1 MASRRNVKYSRLGD
15 GEDDESYNYTD
26 ADNIRGKGYDP
37 RFEYTPK
44 SLDKVPWKS
53 ILLALFLLSLGCLL
67 LVLSIF
73 ILTDHMGG
81 ERSQAYGLFALGI
94 IAFLPGFYETRI
106 AYYSWRGAA
115 GYRFG
120 AIPDY

>member
-1 MASRRNVKYSRLGD
+1 MASRRNVKYSRLD
-15 GEDDESYNYTD
+15 DIEDDESYTFPD
-26 ADNIRGKGYDP
+26 ADNKRGKRYDP
-37 RFEYTPK
+37 RFEYMPK
-44 SLDKVPWKS
+44 SLDKVPWRS
-53 ILLALFLLSLGCLL
+53 VLLALFLLSLGCIL
-67 LVLSIF
+67 LVVSVF

-115 GYRFG
+115 GYRF
-120 AIPDY
+120 ASIPDY